1 MYRAWRGRP
10 GRGLSDSGKRIHAA
24 GRILV
29 APERK
34 KLLAAAHR
42 AQIRRVNVPPGY
54 AEFFEL
60 PAIGVRQVDV
70 PSSLPSEPP
79 GHLRAHLVAALPD
92 ARADSRMQVFGAR
105 SEAPAHGGDGFRRDP
120 RHGDRKSTRLNSSHR
135 CIS

>member
-34 KLLAAAHR
+34 KLLSAAHG
-42 AQIRRVNVPPGY
+42 AQIRRVNVPHGY

-70 PSSLPSEPP
+70 PSSLPSEPR
-79 GHLRAHLVAALPD
+79 GDLRAHLVAALPD
-92 ARADSRMQVFGAR
+92 AGADGRMQVFGAR
-105 SEAPAHGGDGFRRDP
+105 SEAPAHGGNGFRPDP
-120 RHGDRKSTRLNSSHR
+120 RPAAAPTRAD
-135 CIS
+135 